1 MLRLLLR
8 KWWVI
13 LLQGIL
19 LIITS
24 ICIFNNPVEVLAG
37 ISFWFGILV
46 LAAGLLGVV
55 GWIVADKEEKE
66 GMSILWSI
74 LTVVFGL
81 LMLLNL
87 SSTMKSLTVIFGLW
101 VLITGIHLIQ
111 SGWSFKN
118 KNSLG
123 WVMVIAGV
131 LSAIAAVMMI
141 FNIGTGAVGIST
153 LLGLQVLLAGI
164 ALIVLSFVKKT
175 IAERVKDKIET
186 IKSGL

>member
-13 LLQGIL
+13 LLQGVL

-24 ICIFNNPVEVLAG
+24 IYIFNNPVEVLTG
-37 ISFWFGILV
+37 ISFWFGIFV
-46 LAAGLLGVV
+46 LATGLLGII
-55 GWIVADKEEKE
+55 GWMAADKEEKE
-66 GMSILWSI
+66 SMSFLWSI

-81 LMLLNL
+81 LILLNL
-87 SSTMKSLTVIFGLW
+87 SFTMKSLTVIFGLW
-101 VLITGIHLIQ
+101 VLITGIHLMQ

-123 WVMVIAGV
+123 WVMFVAGV
-131 LSAIAAVMMI
+131 LSAVAAVMMI

-153 LLGLQVLLAGI
+153 LLGLQALLAGI
-164 ALIVLSFVKKT
+164 ALIILSFVKKAV
-175 IAERVKDKIET
+175 IGKVKNKIET
-186 IKSGL
+186 FKAGF